1 MPSWRPLLGLALLAS
16 ACAAPQPAAQ
26 DDAAATPW
34 RLVAAGSIESGAA
47 QGARL
52 CWSVQGTTLGV
63 QTQSWTGF
71 WQQGESGLR
80 TLDRA
85 MDLGPGFG
93 GDTFLVRDADGL
105 AVLRGRD
112 LELVRR
118 IEGMPPGGSQGIVL
132 PSPDGSRVFAAGG
145 IYPLRL
151 RGSALLEVDADLPAR
166 ELSSL
171 RSENWVRGAWS
182 ADGSRLTTI
191 SIGGVHGETGAIELF
206 DAQGPRLTRRAVWRE
221 GATPQAMALSPDGS
235 RLLIA
240 FMPALVGAGSLGLAI
255 HELDPETLATRRVLR
270 DPATAHALFFLDEE
284 TLLAA
289 PRHEGA
295 RLEIWDAET
304 LELLAELD
312 APSAAS
318 LALSPDRRKLA
329 VSVDGQILL
338 YHLTRK

>member
-1 MPSWRPLLGLALLAS
+1 M
-16 ACAAPQPAAQ
+16 
-26 DDAAATPW
+26 
-34 RLVAAGSIESGAA
+34 
-47 QGARL
+47 
-52 CWSVQGTTLGV
+52 GV

-191 SIGGVHGETGAIELF
+191 SIGGVHGETDL
-206 DAQGPRLTRRAVWRE
+206 AVVLD
-221 GATPQAMALSPDGS
+221 GTSLAGGIDSLLSQIQA
-235 RLLIA
+235 
-240 FMPALVGAGSLGLAI
+240 SLNF
-255 HELDPETLATRRVLR
+255 
-270 DPATAHALFFLDEE
+270 ATAGNLVPLFAVPGENPDDPTDFFWQHHLGNYWKY
-284 TLLAA
+284 LQAQYGAA
-289 PRHEGA
+289 
-295 RLEIWDAET
+295 
-304 LELLAELD
+304 
-312 APSAAS
+312 
-318 LALSPDRRKLA
+318 
-329 VSVDGQILL
+329 
-338 YHLTRK
+338 